1 MPLAITIQGRKFK
14 KKLNYGKMLG
24 LPRPTTLN
32 HVIIINTK
40 VLLTQAYVTLADFD
54 SPI

>member
-1 MPLAITIQGRKFK
+1 
-14 KKLNYGKMLG
+14 MLG

-32 HVIIINTK
+32 DVIIIKTK
-40 VLLTQAYVTLADFD
+40 FLLTQAYVTLADFH